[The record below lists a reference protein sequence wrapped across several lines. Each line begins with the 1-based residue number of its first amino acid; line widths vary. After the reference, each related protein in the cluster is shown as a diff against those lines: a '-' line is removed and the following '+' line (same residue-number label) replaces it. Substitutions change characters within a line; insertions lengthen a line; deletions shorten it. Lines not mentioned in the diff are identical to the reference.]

1 MDIFLIKAKASND
14 FTAGLREY
22 FFDND
27 EVVIYDLNLFH
38 RFKRVHHL
46 YDSIAVEKALSRP
59 DYAIVLLSSAYIKD
73 EWLMAELNSLFTLE
87 QNRKT
92 QFVIPVLTDDLS
104 DNEIPRYLIDSK
116 SDAIDVRD
124 KTSQEGVSIVAGYI
138 SNLALNNRRIFI
150 GHGRSQAW
158 HGLKDLLT
166 NRFHLPYDEFGR
178 EPRAGISTQDVLMTM
193 LDGAKFAFL
202 VMTAEDEHGDNKL
215 HARQNV
221 IHEIGL
227 FQGRLGFE
235 KAIILLEEGC
245 AEFSNITGL
254 TYIPFPKG
262 NIKAVSEDIWAVLK
276 RERLVF

>member
-1 MDIFLIKAKASND
+1 MDIFLSKAKASND
-14 FTAGLREY
+14 FTSGLREY

-27 EVVIYDLNLFH
+27 EVVIFDLNLFH

-59 DYAIVLLSSAYIKD
+59 DYALVLLSSAYIKD

-104 DNEIPRYLIDSK
+104 NDEIPRYLIDSK
-116 SDAIDVRD
+116 SDIIDVRN

-138 SNLALNNRRIFI
+138 SNLALNNRRVFI

-158 HGLKDLLT
+158 HGLKDLLI
-166 NRFHLPYDEFGR
+166 NRFYLPYDEFGR
-178 EPRAGISTQDVLMTM
+178 EPRAGISTQVVLMTM

-227 FQGRLGFE
+227 FQGRLGYE

>member
-1 MDIFLIKAKASND
+1 MDIFLSKAKASND
-14 FTAGLREY
+14 FTAGLRDY

-27 EVVIYDLNLFH
+27 EVIIFDLNLFH
-38 RFKRVHHL
+38 RFKRIHHL
-46 YDSIAVEKALSRP
+46 YDSIAVEKALSQP
-59 DYAIVLLSSAYIKD
+59 NYALVLLSSSYMKD
-73 EWLMAELNSLFTLE
+73 EWLQAELNSLFTIE
-87 QNRKT
+87 QSRKM
-92 QFVIPVLTDDLS
+92 QFVIPVLTDDLL
-104 DNEIPRYLIDSK
+104 DDEIPRYLIDSK
-116 SDAIDVRD
+116 SKVIDVRA
-124 KTSQEGVSIVAGYI
+124 KTNQEGVSIVADYL
-138 SNLALNNRRIFI
+138 SSLAINNGKVFI

-158 HGLKDLLT
+158 TGLKDLLST
-166 NRFHLPYDEFGR
+166 RFHLPYEEFNR
-178 EPRAGISTQDVLMTM
+178 EPRAGFNTQDVLVKM

-245 AEFSNITGL
+245 EKFSNIDGL

-262 NIKAVSEDIWAVLK
+262 NIKAVSEDIWAVLQ
-276 RERLVF
+276 RERMAF

>member
-1 MDIFLIKAKASND
+1 MDIFLSKAKASND

-27 EVVIYDLNLFH
+27 EVVIFDLNLFH

-59 DYAIVLLSSAYIKD
+59 DYALVLLSSAYVKD

-87 QNRKT
+87 QNRKN

-104 DNEIPRYLIDSK
+104 NDEIPRYLIDSK
-116 SDAIDVRD
+116 ADVIDVRD

-138 SNLALNNRRIFI
+138 SNLALDNRRIFI

-158 HGLKDLLT
+158 NGLKDLLV
-166 NRFHLPYDEFGR
+166 NRFHLPHDEFGR
-178 EPRAGISTQDVLMTM
+178 EPRAGINTQDVLMTM

-245 AEFSNITGL
+245 TEFSNITGL

-276 RERLVF
+276 RERLAF

>member
-1 MDIFLIKAKASND
+1 MDIFLSKAKASND
-14 FTAGLREY
+14 FTTGLREY

-27 EVVIYDLNLFH
+27 EVVIFDLNLFH

-59 DYAIVLLSSAYIKD
+59 DYALVLLSSAYVKD

-87 QNRKT
+87 QNRKN

-104 DNEIPRYLIDSK
+104 DDEIPRYLIDSK
-116 SDAIDVRD
+116 ADVIDVRD

-158 HGLKDLLT
+158 HGLKDLLV
-166 NRFHLPYDEFGR
+166 NRFHLPHDEFGR
-178 EPRAGISTQDVLMTM
+178 EQRAGINTQDVLMTM

-227 FQGRLGFE
+227 FQGRLGYE

-276 RERLVF
+276 RERLAF